1 MKFIYSS
8 LILCLLI
15 LSSCGKKTPDHIG
28 LVPQTSSMVIALN
41 SKQLIEDNFFDL
53 IANANAFDGDGIKN
67 PSEIGIESL
76 ADYYM
81 FFDGSD
87 VMQSRIGGVF
97 PLSDEN
103 KLVEYINS
111 EKAVITEEEGIKFI
125 TISGSYTIGIHK
137 KIALFMYAPF
147 GGDLKADISS
157 KFKSWLDEN
166 NLVDVTVFNDLKSN
180 KGHLKIWADQY
191 KVMSV
196 ISMFGQQFGIAPNID
211 INKLKGD
218 NLLTSLSFDNEK
230 VVVNFQKYIG
240 DNSVNIAKSLQ
251 KPNAIKP
258 LLNIFQTDKNPIA
271 VFSTSMNV
279 GGLKEMLAT
288 YLSDEKLKNNINLY
302 FDYEK
307 LFEVITGDFIAS
319 YYGSSVDQIE
329 VLEPVI
335 DPNTGDYFER
345 KISKEIQI
353 PVFAAAFGIKD
364 SNSLNLLL
372 GEAKKLFIKK
382 GDVYFIDKEKLQGLQ
397 EYAGIVNSGLSFKI
411 ENQKLIIASG
421 NIATNVL
428 NGNGVAPQK
437 LENEITSKP
446 TVIYLDTKTLLN
458 ESAYLLG
465 SNKIYTDI
473 LAGKINA
480 ITIITSDLEGNVQN
494 QVVEIDMQEG
504 EHSLVTLFKIFEDVK
519 SLSENMVL

>member
-8 LILCLLI
+8 FILSLLL
-15 LSSCGKKTPDHIG
+15 LSSCGTKTPDHIG

-67 PSEIGIESL
+67 PGEIGIESL

-87 VMQSRIGGVF
+87 IMQSRIGGVF

-111 EKAVITEEEGIKFI
+111 EKAVVTEEEGIKFI

-137 KIALFMYAPF
+137 KVALFMYAPF

-166 NLVDVTVFNDLKSN
+166 NVVDVSVFNDLKSN
-180 KGHLKIWADQY
+180 KGHLKIWADQF
-191 KVMSV
+191 KVMSL
-196 ISMFGQQFGIAPNID
+196 ISMFGQQFGVSPSID

-218 NLLTSLSFDNEK
+218 NLLTSITFDNEK
-230 VVVNFQKYIG
+230 MVVDFQKYLG
-240 DNSVNIAKSLQ
+240 EKSVAMTKSLQ

-258 LLNIFQTDKNPIA
+258 LLNIFQEGKNPIA
-271 VFSTSMNV
+271 LFSTSMNV
-279 GGLKEMLAT
+279 EGLKEMLGT
-288 YLSDEKLKNNINLY
+288 YLSDDKFKNDISLY
-302 FDYEK
+302 FDYNN
-307 LFEVITGDFIAS
+307 LFKVITGDLIVS
-319 YYGSSVDQIE
+319 YYGSSVSQIE

-335 DPNTGDYFER
+335 DPNTGDYFEK
-345 KISKEIQI
+345 KISKEIHLPI
-353 PVFAAAFGIKD
+353 VTAAFGIKD
-364 SNSLNLLL
+364 SNSLNLLI

-382 GDVYFIDKEKLQGLQ
+382 GDVYIIDKEKLQGLQ
-397 EYAGIVNSGLSFKI
+397 EYAGIVNSGLAFKI
-411 ENQKLIIASG
+411 ENKKVVIASG
-421 NIATNVL
+421 DLAGYVL
-428 NGNGVAPQK
+428 SGKGVAPQK
-437 LENEITSKP
+437 LEAEITSKP
-446 TVIYLDTKTLLN
+446 SVVYLDINTLLK
-458 ESAYLLG
+458 ESSYLLG
-465 SNKIYTDI
+465 SNKVFTDV
-473 LAGKINA
+473 LAGKISA
-480 ITIITSDLEGNVQN
+480 VTVITSDLEGNQQN
-494 QVVEIDMQEG
+494 QVVEIKMKEG